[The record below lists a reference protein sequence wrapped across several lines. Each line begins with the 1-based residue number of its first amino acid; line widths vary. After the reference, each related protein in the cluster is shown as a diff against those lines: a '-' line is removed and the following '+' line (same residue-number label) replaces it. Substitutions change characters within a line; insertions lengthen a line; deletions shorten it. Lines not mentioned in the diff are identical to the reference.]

1 MRRLLRVLG
10 LVMMVGGCASQALVP
25 GPQATAI
32 KHREQ
37 ALAPHAVAIQ
47 DAIRQSGR
55 TGALAFVDARD
66 GRLAVLPGDTPA
78 DAWSRAAASGS
89 GAAPDRAAAP
99 AVLTFVYR
107 ADVAKEPEAVTV
119 AALQEQEAQRA
130 TLAGLDGELRKL
142 SDALAA
148 TRRDTQ
154 TSLDASRQETQK
166 ALDALTEEL
175 AMARKFMLQVAQL
188 GYLNQDMNAEN
199 ASVLKKAAAASQES
213 SANSAKLAES
223 MRQLSE
229 HLAAQLKD
237 LATRLDAIQN
247 RISNVK

>member
-1 MRRLLRVLG
+1 MRRLLRVLA
-10 LVMMVGGCASQALVP
+10 LVMMVGGCASHPLVP
-25 GPQATAI
+25 APQATAI

-37 ALAPHAVAIQ
+37 ALAPHAAAIQ

-78 DAWSRAAASGS
+78 DAWSRAAAST
-89 GAAPDRAAAP
+89 DRAAAP

-107 ADVAKEPEAVTV
+107 ADVPKEPEAVTV
-119 AALQEQEAQRA
+119 AALQEQETQRA

-154 TSLDASRQETQK
+154 ASLDVSRQETQK

-175 AMARKFMLQVAQL
+175 ATARKFMLQVAQL

-237 LATRLDAIQN
+237 LAARLDAIQN

>member
-10 LVMMVGGCASQALVP
+10 LVMMVGGCASHALVP
-25 GPQATAI
+25 APQATAI

-37 ALAPHAVAIQ
+37 ALAPHAAAIQ

-78 DAWSRAAASGS
+78 DAWSRAAAST
-89 GAAPDRAAAP
+89 DRAAAP

-107 ADVAKEPEAVTV
+107 ADVPKEPESVTA
-119 AALQEQEAQRA
+119 AALQEQETQRA

-175 AMARKFMLQVAQL
+175 ATARKFMLQVAQL

-237 LATRLDAIQN
+237 LAARLDAIQN

>member
-10 LVMMVGGCASQALVP
+10 LVMMVGGCASHALVP
-25 GPQATAI
+25 APQATAI

-37 ALAPHAVAIQ
+37 ALAPHAAAIQ
-47 DAIRQSGR
+47 AAIRQSGR

-78 DAWSRAAASGS
+78 DAWSRAAAST
-89 GAAPDRAAAP
+89 DRAAAP

-107 ADVAKEPEAVTV
+107 ADVPKEPEAVTV
-119 AALQEQEAQRA
+119 AALQEQETQRA

-154 TSLDASRQETQK
+154 ASLDVSRQETQK

-175 AMARKFMLQVAQL
+175 ATARKFMLQVAQL

-237 LATRLDAIQN
+237 LAARLDAIQN

>member
-10 LVMMVGGCASQALVP
+10 LVMMVGGCASHALVP
-25 GPQATAI
+25 APQATAI

-37 ALAPHAVAIQ
+37 ALAPHAAAIQ
-47 DAIRQSGR
+47 AAIRQSGR

-66 GRLAVLPGDTPA
+66 GRLAVLPGETPA
-78 DAWSRAAASGS
+78 DAWSRAGAST
-89 GAAPDRAAAP
+89 DRAAAP

-107 ADVAKEPEAVTV
+107 ADVPKEPESVSV
-119 AALQEQEAQRA
+119 AALQEQETQRA

-154 TSLDASRQETQK
+154 ASLDASRHEQQK

-175 AMARKFMLQVAQL
+175 AAARKFMLQVAQL

-237 LATRLDAIQN
+237 LAARLDAIQN
-247 RISNVK
+247 RITNVK

>member
-1 MRRLLRVLG
+1 MRRLLRVLA
-10 LVMMVGGCASQALVP
+10 LVVMVGGCASHALVP
-25 GPQATAI
+25 APQATAI

-37 ALAPHAVAIQ
+37 ALAPHAAAIQ

-78 DAWSRAAASGS
+78 DAWSRAAAST
-89 GAAPDRAAAP
+89 DRAAAP

-107 ADVAKEPEAVTV
+107 ADVPKEPEAVTA
-119 AALQEQEAQRA
+119 AALQEHETQRT

-154 TSLDASRQETQK
+154 ASLDASRQEAQK

-175 AMARKFMLQVAQL
+175 ATARKFMLQVAQL

-237 LATRLDAIQN
+237 LAARLDAIQN

>member
-1 MRRLLRVLG
+1 MRRLLRVLA
-10 LVMMVGGCASQALVP
+10 LVMMVGGCASHALVP
-25 GPQATAI
+25 APQATAI

-37 ALAPHAVAIQ
+37 ALAPHAAAIQ

-78 DAWSRAAASGS
+78 DAWSRAAAST
-89 GAAPDRAAAP
+89 DRAAAP

-107 ADVAKEPEAVTV
+107 ADVPKEPEAVTA
-119 AALQEQEAQRA
+119 AALQEHETQRT

-154 TSLDASRQETQK
+154 ASLDASRQEAQK

-175 AMARKFMLQVAQL
+175 ATARKFMLQVAQL

-237 LATRLDAIQN
+237 LAARLDAIQN

>member
-10 LVMMVGGCASQALVP
+10 LVMMVGGCASHALVP
-25 GPQATAI
+25 APQATAI

-37 ALAPHAVAIQ
+37 ALAPHAAAIQ

-66 GRLAVLPGDTPA
+66 GRLAVLPGETPA
-78 DAWSRAAASGS
+78 DAWSRAAAST
-89 GAAPDRAAAP
+89 DRAGAP

-107 ADVAKEPEAVTV
+107 ADVPKEPEAVTV
-119 AALQEQEAQRA
+119 AALQEQETQRA

-142 SDALAA
+142 SDALEA

-154 TSLDASRQETQK
+154 TSLDASRQEAQK

-175 AMARKFMLQVAQL
+175 ATARKFMLQVAQL

-237 LATRLDAIQN
+237 LAARLDAIQN